1 MEQKFTS
8 SRVHQFI
15 NSMKM
20 RIMVKFRL
28 SIGNFICFS
37 FNDETCL
44 ETHTQGKRKSDDNDD
59 PRDAGEHQAT

>member
-1 MEQKFTS
+1 
-8 SRVHQFI
+8 
-15 NSMKM
+15 
-20 RIMVKFRL
+20 MVKFSL
-28 SIGNFICFS
+28 LIGNFICFS